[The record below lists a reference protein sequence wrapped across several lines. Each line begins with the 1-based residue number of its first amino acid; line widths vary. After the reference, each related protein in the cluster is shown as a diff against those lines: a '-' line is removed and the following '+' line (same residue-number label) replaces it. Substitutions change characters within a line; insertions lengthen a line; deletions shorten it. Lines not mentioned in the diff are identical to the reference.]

1 MSFHSGKYQFTWNY
15 FDYSFYQSAVRLP
28 WKFELSQPK
37 EGSAQEIAKVKVVGN
52 TEKWKFLPKWRTMDE
67 DCDNDDRGSTRAK
80 KKDELELFNE
90 RIKEGKCKPKIEL
103 NNIFIQL

>member
-1 MSFHSGKYQFTWNY
+1 
-15 FDYSFYQSAVRLP
+15 
-28 WKFELSQPK
+28 
-37 EGSAQEIAKVKVVGN
+37 
-52 TEKWKFLPKWRTMDE
+52 MDE